1 VIDVK
6 ATGLCRSD
14 WHGWKGHDTDIRLP
28 HVPGPRISGAWSKS
42 SKSIAFMSNRSPA
55 VAGAFDLKFPA

>member
-28 HVPGPRISGAWSKS
+28 SCRIVLLPS
-42 SKSIAFMSNRSPA
+42 RER
-55 VAGAFDLKFPA
+55 LT